1 MPRNHARERE
11 SAEEIGTGVADI
23 VGGQSS
29 RGRFVDAETDLEAPG
44 PQCGDPFLYPIP
56 APGGDPW
63 EHMLKPLLKKD
74 KEQCDAWRD
83 EVQNLLIFVSAF
95 IAQNSERR

>member
-1 MPRNHARERE
+1 MPRNHARKQE
-11 SAEEIGTGVADI
+11 SAEDANKIETDVADI
-23 VGGQSS
+23 VGVRSS
-29 RGRFVDAETDLEAPG
+29 TACFVTNRDLEAPA

-74 KEQCDAWRD
+74 KEQ
-83 EVQNLLIFVSAF
+83 
-95 IAQNSERR
+95 